1 MQIHL
6 LTIPRDKE
14 VGAAML
20 VGHQWMPVSAEDKKI
35 VNGIGASMVNE
46 GTTTEVTPVLSIKM
60 AIRLWSSVAIFRR
73 NGVNM
78 LLVVFVVVVVVV
90 DYEQSLLFGELR

>member
-1 MQIHL
+1 M
-6 LTIPRDKE
+6 
-14 VGAAML
+14 
-20 VGHQWMPVSAEDKKI
+20 SAEDKKI

-46 GTTTEVTPVLSIKM
+46 VSTTEVTPVLSIKM
-60 AIRLWSSVAIFRR
+60 ASRMWTSVAMFRR

>member
-1 MQIHL
+1 M
-6 LTIPRDKE
+6 
-14 VGAAML
+14 
-20 VGHQWMPVSAEDKKI
+20 SAEDKKI

-90 DYEQSLLFGELR
+90 VVVVDYEQSLLFGELR

>member
-6 LTIPRDKE
+6 LTIPRDKV

-20 VGHQWMPVSAEDKKI
+20 VGHQWMSVSAEDKKI
-35 VNGIGASMVNE
+35 VNGIGTSMVNE
-46 GTTTEVTPVLSIKM
+46 VTTSEVKSLWSIKM
-60 AIRLWSSVAIFRR
+60 ARRLWTWLAIYGR

-78 LLVVFVVVVVVV
+78 LLVVFVVVVVV

>member
-6 LTIPRDKE
+6 LTIPRDKV

-20 VGHQWMPVSAEDKKI
+20 VGHQWMSVSAEDKKI

-46 GTTTEVTPVLSIKM
+46 VTPWKVKSVLSVKM
-60 AIRLWSSVAIFRR
+60 ASRLWMAIYGR

-78 LLVVFVVVVVVV
+78 LLVVFVVVVVV

>member
-6 LTIPRDKE
+6 LTIPRDKV

-20 VGHQWMPVSAEDKKI
+20 VGHQWMSVSAEDKKI

-46 GTTTEVTPVLSIKM
+46 VTASKVKSVWSIKM
-60 AIRLWSSVAIFRR
+60 ARRLWMAVFIR

-78 LLVVFVVVVVVV
+78 LLIVFVVVVVV

>member
-1 MQIHL
+1 M
-6 LTIPRDKE
+6 
-14 VGAAML
+14 
-20 VGHQWMPVSAEDKKI
+20 SAEDKKI

-46 GTTTEVTPVLSIKM
+46 VSTTEVWPVLSIKM
-60 AIRLWSSVAIFRR
+60 ASRMWTSVAMFRR

>member
-1 MQIHL
+1 M
-6 LTIPRDKE
+6 
-14 VGAAML
+14 
-20 VGHQWMPVSAEDKKI
+20 SAEDKKI

-46 GTTTEVTPVLSIKM
+46 VGASMVNEVSTTEVTPVLSIKM
-60 AIRLWSSVAIFRR
+60 ASRMWTSVAMFRR

-78 LLVVFVVVVVVV
+78 LLIVFVVVVVV

>member
-1 MQIHL
+1 MQRHL
-6 LTIPRDKE
+6 LTIPRDKV

-20 VGHQWMPVSAEDKKI
+20 VGHQWMSVSAEVKKI
-35 VNGIGASMVNE
+35 VNGIG
-46 GTTTEVTPVLSIKM
+46 TTEVKSILSIKM
-60 AIRLWSSVAIFRR
+60 AIRIWTSVAMFIR

-78 LLVVFVVVVVVV
+78 LLIVFVVVVVVV